1 MASRTSPRSKAASS
15 RSCTRPRSRTDFTR
29 PKGIIRRRRC
39 ELLQHKRERQ
49 AAPSVLPDP
58 ALRCRSGRSS
68 FGKPS
73 NWLSVRCADH
83 SSPPARGAIAL
94 SLSV

>member
-1 MASRTSPRSKAASS
+1 MSCSSTSVSA
-15 RSCTRPRSRTDFTR
+15 RP
-29 PKGIIRRRRC
+29 P
-39 ELLQHKRERQ
+39 
-49 AAPSVLPDP
+49 PSVLPDP

-94 SLSV
+94 SLGV